1 MNDRQIE
8 VLNKRYNVIYDPDRD
23 QFIRTSEG
31 LRTQYLYEMASAVI
45 FFGIFTALMLA
56 ILLFSIG
63 TRQVVLSYLSL
74 MMMLALLALTL
85 IGFHNFSEFY
95 RDERSMMTV
104 LAQLWQMAKL
114 KEKEVKA

>member
-8 VLNKRYNVIYDPDRD
+8 VLKKRYNTIYDPDRD

-45 FFGIFTALMLA
+45 SFGILTALLLA
-56 ILLFSIG
+56 MLLFFIG
-63 TRQVVLSYLSL
+63 TRQVVPSYLSL
-74 MMMLALLALTL
+74 AMMLALLALTL
-85 IGFHNFSEFY
+85 LDFHNFSEFY

-104 LAQLWQMAKL
+104 LAQLWQMSKL